1 MWKYAEYEKS
11 VGGYIETKYF
21 VYDDEVYQSEDAVKL
36 ALDLADSRAVQ
47 PRAMVLS
54 EREFKFIG
62 EINSQ
67 VREKTVDKIRKRLD
81 EEKEL
86 IDLGCGVGAYHFVG
100 LDDALEI
107 CDKVLEEN

>member
-11 VGGYIETKYF
+11 AGGYIETKYF
-21 VYDDEVYQSEDAVKL
+21 IYDDEVYQSEDAIKL
-36 ALDLADSRAVQ
+36 ALDLADFGTAQSRAM
-47 PRAMVLS
+47 ALS

-62 EINSQ
+62 EIISQ
-67 VREKTVDKIRKRLD
+67 VREKTVDKIKKRLD
-81 EEKEL
+81 EEREL
-86 IDLGCGVGAYHFVG
+86 IDIGCGEGAYHFVG